1 MLCICLNLIHIIKKA
16 KRVCSWDTSKKIHL
30 QNDEFSKHFDIEN
43 IIFKHLVIKGTG
55 CPEKNRPQVNGSET
69 VIFTPNSLN
78 LCMLITKWLNDT
90 HTKFQVNRFTNKRFM
105 GCWSARTILS
115 CFRSKWL
122 NVLAVVTVKNCFC
135 RVKSIKNV

>member
-1 MLCICLNLIHIIKKA
+1 MFTLLWVSVIHCQGVQLPCWIFRPDLYFHI
-16 KRVCSWDTSKKIHL
+16 SL
-30 QNDEFSKHFDIEN
+30 
-43 IIFKHLVIKGTG
+43 IIFLCYPSMSKYTG
-55 CPEKNRPQVNGSET
+55 CPEKNRPQVNGSKT

-78 LCMLITKWLNDT
+78 LCMRITKWLNDT